1 MVVFD
6 EEKQEKHVSELR
18 KEEEEELAQVLSAKY
33 GVNYIDLTTS
43 PINLEGLRLI
53 DEKTSRANRI
63 GVFDRVGQKI
73 KVACVA
79 PENTEVQKIIEG
91 FKAQGL
97 IPTIYMTST
106 QSLEKIWTYYKDLS
120 YSFET
125 KSGALNI
132 ANEEIQKFIASVKSL
147 PDLKKLLEETV
158 TQKQKYKIS
167 HLLELMIAGALA
179 LGASDV
185 HIEPEEKQV
194 RIRYRLD
201 GVLVDVMDVA
211 NEVYH
216 LLLSRLKLLAGMK
229 LNLYGAQ
236 DGRFSIIM
244 SDTEIEIRASVLPS
258 TYAEA
263 VVLRV
268 LNPNSISVG
277 LEDMGIH
284 PKLLAILN
292 HEIDKPEGMILT
304 TGPTGS
310 GKTTALYAFLRKV
323 YTPALKVITIENP
336 IEYHLKGIVQ
346 TQTSAKDNY
355 TFLEGLRAALRQD
368 PDVIMVGEIRD
379 GETAE
384 IAVNAALTGHLV
396 FSTLHTNNAA
406 GTFPRLINLGINP
419 KVLTS
424 ALSVSMAQ
432 RLMRRLCPDCKKE
445 VAIEGRTKTLID
457 KTLATVKDLAE
468 YLPAIPTK
476 IYEPTGCDKCN
487 HTGFKGRV
495 GIYEAILRSPE
506 IEQAVKRNPSERD
519 IWKAAENQKILNMK
533 QDGVIKILQG
543 ITSMEELERVVNIED
558 GY

>member
-323 YTPALKVITIENP
+323 YTPALKVIQKSSPLPFRFLWPNASCVVCA
-336 IEYHLKGIVQ
+336 LIVKKKWP
-346 TQTSAKDNY
+346 SK
-355 TFLEGLRAALRQD
+355 
-368 PDVIMVGEIRD
+368 
-379 GETAE
+379 
-384 IAVNAALTGHLV
+384 
-396 FSTLHTNNAA
+396 A
-406 GTFPRLINLGINP
+406 GQKRSLIKLWP
-419 KVLTS
+419 
-424 ALSVSMAQ
+424 
-432 RLMRRLCPDCKKE
+432 P
-445 VAIEGRTKTLID
+445 
-457 KTLATVKDLAE
+457 
-468 YLPAIPTK
+468 
-476 IYEPTGCDKCN
+476 
-487 HTGFKGRV
+487 
-495 GIYEAILRSPE
+495 
-506 IEQAVKRNPSERD
+506 
-519 IWKAAENQKILNMK
+519 
-533 QDGVIKILQG
+533 
-543 ITSMEELERVVNIED
+543 
-558 GY
+558 